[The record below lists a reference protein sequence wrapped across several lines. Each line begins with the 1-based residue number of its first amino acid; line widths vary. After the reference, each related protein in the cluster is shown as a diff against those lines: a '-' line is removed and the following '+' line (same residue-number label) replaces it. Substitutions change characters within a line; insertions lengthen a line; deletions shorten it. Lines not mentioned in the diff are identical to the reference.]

1 MGKIY
6 LFYGEEKYDLEQRV
20 EKIKKEF
27 NNLEIGINLFY
38 ITDDNLQE
46 LDKVSQGVSF
56 FGDEKLIIIKNTKL
70 KFDVD
75 NISNYSLN
83 GNTYIII
90 EDTIDKRLSSYKNL
104 LKKAEVVEFKNMDQS
119 QMTSYIIQI
128 LKKYNIKI
136 SQDTASYMTE
146 VCLLDKTNIINE
158 LKKIVSYLDGT
169 SDVVTQEIVDKVC
182 AKTLNAKIFDMLDK
196 VMQKKKVEGIELLDE
211 LLLQKEAIVKIYIM
225 VYKQIKQIYMIKILK
240 QKKVQNIAQE
250 LSIHPYVFQ
259 KLSKVS
265 DMYSIA
271 ELENV
276 IREFDNYDEKTKLG
290 EMDFEVGLK
299 KIICMI

>member
-240 QKKVQNIAQE
+240 QKKVQNIDQ
-250 LSIHPYVFQ
+250 
-259 KLSKVS
+259 
-265 DMYSIA
+265 
-271 ELENV
+271 
-276 IREFDNYDEKTKLG
+276 
-290 EMDFEVGLK
+290 
-299 KIICMI
+299 